1 MGLSVRA
8 KSSCWAVEV
17 RSLGAR
23 RFLRPEICCAGNST
37 SGGKTSVNF
46 WSTLPPATLSQPP
59 AARSQPPAAPARVR
73 GLSQPPAARSQPP
86 AAPATVRGL
95 SQPAAA
101 PTLCP
106 RQSRGA
112 VRCRCTT
119 HGLGKSFTHLRR
131 QQDKFQIIPRFMES
145 ENRKYAWSQ
154 DSLRSQ
160 MLICLTERCASI
172 LYIILS

>member
-17 RSLGAR
+17 GSLGAR

-46 WSTLPPATLSQPP
+46 WSTLPPAT
-59 AARSQPPAAPARVR
+59 
-73 GLSQPPAARSQPP
+73 LSQPPAARSQPP